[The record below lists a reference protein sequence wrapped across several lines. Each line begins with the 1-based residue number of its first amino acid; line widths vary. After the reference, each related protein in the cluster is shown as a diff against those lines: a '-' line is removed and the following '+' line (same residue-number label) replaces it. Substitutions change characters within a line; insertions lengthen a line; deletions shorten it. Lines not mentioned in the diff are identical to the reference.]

1 MFKFD
6 NEFINKIISRDKEA
20 FDNFYNQS
28 VNIFFRYL
36 KSNYF
41 ISDSDAHD
49 LISSFYYKL
58 WHNIESYKDMNNFNW
73 WIWTVFKNLVKDFF
87 KKSKELHFAD
97 LNAKNEQNFED
108 NLLSDDNVDELLNTN
123 FKIEEIKNA
132 MLKLDG
138 TSKEIVFLKFV
149 EERTN
154 EEISQT
160 LNISHDNV
168 RQRISRALKKLKKF
182 LDC

>member
-1 MFKFD
+1 MFKFED
-6 NEFINKIISRDKEA
+6 DFVNKIKNRDKTA
-20 FDNFYNQS
+20 FDEFYNQT
-28 VNIFFRYL
+28 VNVFFRYL
-36 KSNYF
+36 KWSFF
-41 ISDSDAHD
+41 ISDSDAQD
-49 LISSFYYKL
+49 LLSSFYFKI
-58 WHNIESYKDMNNFNW
+58 WNNIESYKDMNNFSG
-73 WIWTVFKNLVKDFF
+73 WIWTVFKNLVKDYF

-97 LNAKNEQNFED
+97 LNANSQQNFED

-123 FKIEEIKNA
+123 FKIEEIKVA
-132 MLKLDG
+132 MKKLDE

-149 EERTN
+149 EEKSN

>member
-1 MFKFD
+1 
-6 NEFINKIISRDKEA
+6 
-20 FDNFYNQS
+20 
-28 VNIFFRYL
+28 
-36 KSNYF
+36 
-41 ISDSDAHD
+41 
-49 LISSFYYKL
+49 
-58 WHNIESYKDMNNFNW
+58 MNNFSG
-73 WIWTVFKNLVKDFF
+73 WIWTVFKNLVKDYF

-97 LNAKNEQNFED
+97 LNANSQQNFED

-123 FKIEEIKNA
+123 FKIEEIKVA
-132 MLKLDG
+132 MKKLDE

-149 EERTN
+149 EEKSN